1 MEKQEELAKNEY
13 KLKRQANHAS
23 VINAYINLERNAA
36 PAADKSLKEKDI
48 INSESEEDEKDDYNN
63 RDHF

>member
-23 VINAYINLERNAA
+23 VKNAYINLERNAA
-36 PAADKSLKEKDI
+36 PAADKS
-48 INSESEEDEKDDYNN
+48 
-63 RDHF
+63 